1 MASLLLS
8 AHPGRKLPPHGGETL
23 KTLCF
28 RIQLYE
34 YLCPPFWHRFQ
45 FKLHVS
51 IAAMSGLESA
61 DTPNTPA
68 RRASAPR
75 TVAQARARNEIA
87 PRDIITVAVPA
98 GIASGLRA
106 VDFPYPYAVPV
117 YAVLWIAMIYGAIRI
132 IRSKPKFV
140 QAAQEEFRAGDYPLF
155 AYFLPVLAIFSPMI
169 IAGIESTGIVGDVSL
184 NPILVA
190 AGHTAFAIPAF
201 IIGGRA
207 FGTTAF
213 RVGKRRIKAI
223 TEQESLEGVTQ
234 ESIAAVQDHPEVLS
248 GLVAA
253 GAVTGNTTTIP
264 ALGKL
269 LGYNEG
275 LEDEL
280 RELEKAGVV
289 KMSGFIY
296 GKNQRTYNLSIT
308 ESGVRSMDAA
318 RTR

>member
-1 MASLLLS
+1 
-8 AHPGRKLPPHGGETL
+8 
-23 KTLCF
+23 
-28 RIQLYE
+28 
-34 YLCPPFWHRFQ
+34 
-45 FKLHVS
+45 
-51 IAAMSGLESA
+51 MSELEHA
-61 DTPNTPA
+61 NTPA
-68 RRASAPR
+68 TPAQRELAPR

-87 PRDIITVAVPA
+87 MRDIVTVAVPA

-117 YAVLWIAMIYGAIRI
+117 YAVLWIAMIYGAFRI

-140 QAAQEEFRAGDYPLF
+140 QAGQGEFRAGDYPLL
-155 AYFLPVLAIFSPMI
+155 AYFLPVIAVFSPMI
-169 IAGIESTGIVGDVSL
+169 TAGIESTGMFDTVSL

-213 RVGKRRIKAI
+213 RVGRRRIKAI
-223 TEQESLEGVTQ
+223 TEQGSLEGVTQ

-269 LGYNEG
+269 LGYEEG
-275 LEDEL
+275 LEEEL

-289 KMSGFIY
+289 KLPGLIQWSGE
-296 GKNQRTYNLSIT
+296 RTFNIT
-308 ESGVRSMDAA
+308 LTEAGVRSIDAA

>member
-1 MASLLLS
+1 MSEL
-8 AHPGRKLPPHGGETL
+8 E
-23 KTLCF
+23 
-28 RIQLYE
+28 
-34 YLCPPFWHRFQ
+34 HRN
-45 FKLHVS
+45 
-51 IAAMSGLESA
+51 
-61 DTPNTPA
+61 TPATPA
-68 RRASAPR
+68 RRESAPR

-87 PRDIITVAVPA
+87 MRDIITVAVPA

-117 YAVLWIAMIYGAIRI
+117 YAVLWIAMAYGAIRI

-140 QAAQEEFRAGDYPLF
+140 QAAQEEYRAGDYPVL
-155 AYFLPVLAIFSPMI
+155 AYFLPVLALFSPLI
-169 IAGIESTGIVGDVSL
+169 VEGIRSTGIVGDISL
-184 NPILVA
+184 NPILSA
-190 AGHTAFAIPAF
+190 AGLTALSIPAF

-207 FGTTAF
+207 FGTTSY
-213 RVGKRRIKAI
+213 RVGRRRIKAI

-234 ESIAAVQDHPEVLS
+234 ESVAAVQAHPEVLS

-269 LGYNEG
+269 LGYDEG

-289 KMSGFIY
+289 KLPGLIQWSGE
-296 GKNQRTYNLSIT
+296 RTFNIT
-308 ESGVRSMDAA
+308 LTEAGVRSIDAA